1 MLESWK
7 TAPLK
12 AAGSAGA
19 RVVME
24 RDPLTGPTSGLLVIA
39 VAGSVSRCVW
49 LPVQPH
55 RAPQALLDRAA

>member
-39 VAGSVSRCVW
+39 VTGSVSRCVW
-49 LPVQPH
+49 LPVQPPGPH
-55 RAPQALLDRAA
+55 RAIASSA